1 MTVCSRALVFME
13 GLCVVIGK
21 EYKQGKRF
29 LPKKKKEGMSS
40 AGRAWGIATL
50 EARRVL
56 ENHKCFW
63 DRYWGR
69 AGQLLAIFFLFL
81 VTVPEVFA
89 NGNSSHGYY
98 FTHDN
103 RKRKR
108 IFREEKSVFLLER
121 KWFRVYSWVIFTK
134 T

>member
-1 MTVCSRALVFME
+1 M
-13 GLCVVIGK
+13 G
-21 EYKQGKRF
+21 
-29 LPKKKKEGMSS
+29 
-40 AGRAWGIATL
+40 WGIATL

-56 ENHKCFW
+56 ENRKCFW
-63 DRYWGR
+63 DRHLGR
-69 AGQLLAIFFLFL
+69 AGQLLANFSLFL
-81 VTVPEVFA
+81 VAVPEVFA

-108 IFREEKSVFLLER
+108 IFREEKSVFLLGR

>member
-1 MTVCSRALVFME
+1 MFME

-21 EYKQGKRF
+21 EYKQGKHF
-29 LPKKKKEGMSS
+29 LPQKKKKEGMSS
-40 AGRAWGIATL
+40 ARRGWGGVGWGIATL

-69 AGQLLAIFFLFL
+69 AGQLLANFFLFL
-81 VTVPEVFA
+81 VKVPEVFA

>member
-1 MTVCSRALVFME
+1 MFME

-21 EYKQGKRF
+21 EYKQGKHF
-29 LPKKKKEGMSS
+29 LPQKKKGCQ
-40 AGRAWGIATL
+40 APGGGGVGWGIATL

-56 ENHKCFW
+56 KKCFW

-69 AGQLLAIFFLFL
+69 AGQLLANFFLFL

-108 IFREEKSVFLLER
+108 IFREEKSVF
-121 KWFRVYSWVIFTK
+121 FT
-134 T
+134 